1 MEVGDRAN
9 PGVLR
14 LGYFRFSGVE
24 ARQLEQF
31 LASWSELPTFGARIT
46 RKRQNFDFSLKACE

>member
-14 LGYFRFSGVE
+14 LGWLPLLRGGGKTAS
-24 ARQLEQF
+24 EQF

-46 RKRQNFDFSLKACE
+46 RKRQNFDFSL